1 MPVNV
6 GRNRG
11 EISSFC
17 NYVFAS
23 NYLFYTF
30 YVTIMNFMLLLIKF
44 LPMLLLGVALC
55 ISLSLR
61 HFSELF
67 GLLLQSKLFIT
78 TLNKIL
84 AASVNL
90 ADNLWYV
97 SYLIKLRGD
106 IEQNPGPKLSFS
118 QNLISAI
125 IIYIA
130 LQLIISSK
138 YHC

>member
-30 YVTIMNFMLLLIKF
+30 YVTIMNFMFLLIKF

-90 ADNLWYV
+90 TDNLWYV
-97 SYLIKLRGD
+97 SYLIKLRE
-106 IEQNPGPKLSFS
+106 ILNKTLV
-118 QNLISAI
+118 QNLAFP
-125 IIYIA
+125 
-130 LQLIISSK
+130 K
-138 YHC
+138 T